1 MRGRSRKECRR
12 GEMVR
17 CYSLV
22 FGRGRESRVIVGR
35 ESRVIVGRESRVRV
49 IGRKVEEGEGWGVVV
64 WGRCQGWNKGV

>member
-17 CYSLV
+17 CFSLV
-22 FGRGRESRVIVGR
+22 FGRE
-35 ESRVIVGRESRVRV
+35 RESRVRV